1 MNKYSVLV
9 WDKIPE
15 GFDDGED
22 EIQEFES
29 DRQIKQYSLPEAV
42 KKFESLTDVYCKIL
56 LRYHDPYDHD
66 CIPDVLMEWYYDWG
80 EELIK

>member
-1 MNKYSVLV
+1 MNEYSVLV

-22 EIQEFES
+22 EIQEFEP
-29 DRQIKQYSLPEAV
+29 DREIKRSSLPEAIYG
-42 KKFESLTDVYCKIL
+42 FESLTDVYCKIL

-66 CIPDVLMEWYYDWG
+66 CIPDVLMNEWGDV
-80 EELIK
+80 E